1 MERLSTGK
9 LETLTVILGM
19 NVASFLIMTHN
30 LCVSTLDSIDRL
42 ILGALQSNGRQPT
55 SDIAERVGLS
65 PSACHRRVK
74 ALENAG
80 VIQGYVAV
88 LNPDLINRSLDVF
101 VEISLSSQSM
111 ENITTFERAVMTCP
125 EVMSCHLMAGD
136 ADYLVHLA
144 VADPKDFERIH
155 TQHLSRLPHVTRL
168 KSNFA
173 IRTVVETTEYE
184 L

>member
-1 MERLSTGK
+1 M
-9 LETLTVILGM
+9 
-19 NVASFLIMTHN
+19 AHN
-30 LCVSTLDSIDRL
+30 SCVSSLDSIDLL
-42 ILGALQSNGRQPT
+42 ILGELQSNGRQPT

-74 ALENAG
+74 ALEKAG

-155 TQHLSRLPHVTRL
+155 TEHLSRLPHVTRL